1 MSNFILF
8 TLVLSADTFIF
19 ASNVVVSRKLSFLK
33 LKRYKAVN
41 FSLNGGSDIEPPL
54 FYLLVEQPL
63 RHGTDS
69 TSRVDVIEM
78 KRSVG

>member
-8 TLVLSADTFIF
+8 TLVLPADTFIL
-19 ASNVVVSRKLSFLK
+19 ASDVVVSRKLNFLK

-41 FSLNGGSDIEPPL
+41 FSLDGGSDIEPPL

-63 RHGTDS
+63 RQGTDS
-69 TSRVDVIEM
+69 TSRVDVVEM
-78 KRSVG
+78 KRRVG

>member
-8 TLVLSADTFIF
+8 TLALPADTFIL
-19 ASNVVVSRKLSFLK
+19 ASDVVVSRKLNFLK

-41 FSLNGGSDIEPPL
+41 FWLDGGSDIEPPL

-63 RHGTDS
+63 RQGTDS
-69 TSRVDVIEM
+69 TSRVDVVEM
-78 KRSVG
+78 KRRVG